1 MMSVWVRGIVPATE
15 HDGWTVCG
23 SQLLFQLS
31 DHDGVVSQGLLHR
44 QQADL
49 RYVEGVFLK
58 W

>member
-1 MMSVWVRGIVPATE
+1 MSVWVRGIVPATE
-15 HDGWTVCG
+15 HDDWTVCG